1 MPANQTAKK
10 KRYDML
16 TDHPGKALLF
26 FALPMIFGNLFQQL
40 YNITDSVIVG
50 RFVGENAL
58 AAVGASYAITN
69 VFIAIAIGGGI
80 GSSVIISQFLGA
92 GKIGKMKTA
101 VFTTMIN
108 FLVISVIL
116 GTVGAV
122 FNHQILSWVN
132 TPEDI
137 FSDAALY
144 LAIYFLGLPFL
155 FMYNVQAS
163 IFNSLGDSKRP
174 LYLLIFSSL
183 LNIALDMV
191 FVICFHQG
199 VRGVAVATLIA
210 QGVSAVLS
218 FFLLMRKL
226 KGYEEEEKY
235 GCYDFGMMRS
245 MVKIAVPS
253 TLQQSI
259 VHMGILLVQS
269 VVNSFGSAGPG
280 RLFGRKPDR
289 VLKHRFPCWPWEMPC
304 PPLRPRIL
312 ALGKLDRVKEG
323 YKMCY
328 VTVLTVG
335 AGLCIM
341 YQLFGGAFVSMFL
354 ESGGSTAYSV
364 GVSYVKFLSFFY
376 AFIGLKATTDG
387 LLRGAGDV
395 AAFTAANLVNL
406 SIRVIVTNV
415 FAPVYGIQVAWMA
428 VPMGWAANYIISF
441 GWYLTGKW
449 KRVKVISAD
458 QGEKRKN

>member
-210 QGVSAVLS
+210 QGISAVLS
-218 FFLLMRKL
+218 LGVLLKNL
-226 KGYEEEEKY
+226 KGLEGKQKTLFDKMELAE
-235 GCYDFGMMRS
+235 MTR
-245 MVKIAVPS
+245 IAIPS
-253 TLQQSI
+253 ILQQSTVSI
-259 VHMGILLVQS
+259 GMMLVQS
-269 VVNSFGSAGPG
+269 VVNGFGSEALAG
-280 RLFGRKPDR
+280 FSAA
-289 VLKHRFPCWPWEMPC
+289 M
-304 PPLRPRIL
+304 RIESICVVPMS
-312 ALGKLDRVKEG
+312 AIGNAVSSFTNSEGQPSGPVKSRN
-323 YKMCY
+323 
-328 VTVLTVG
+328 
-335 AGLCIM
+335 ASPS
-341 YQLFGGAFVSMFL
+341 FNSANFL
-354 ESGGSTAYSV
+354 VDAPTGWNT
-364 GVSYVKFLSFFY
+364 
-376 AFIGLKATTDG
+376 I
-387 LLRGAGDV
+387 
-395 AAFTAANLVNL
+395 
-406 SIRVIVTNV
+406 VIVP
-415 FAPVYGIQVAWMA
+415 A
-428 VPMGWAANYIISF
+428 S
-441 GWYLTGKW
+441 L
-449 KRVKVISAD
+449 S
-458 QGEKRKN
+458 

>member
-122 FNHQILSWVN
+122 FNHQILSRVN

-226 KGYEEEEKY
+226 KGYEEEEVY
-235 GCYDFGMMRS
+235 GYYDFGMMRS

-269 VVNSFGSAGPG
+269 VVNSFGSAALAGYSAG
-280 RLFGRKPDR
+280 S
-289 VLKHRFPCWPWEMPC
+289 
-304 PPLRPRIL
+304 RIESLSIVPML
-312 ALGKLDRVKEG
+312 AMGNAMSTFTAQNIGAGKLDRVKEG

-341 YQLFGGAFVSMFL
+341 YQLFGADRPGRLGGTLLFPSDA
-354 ESGGSTAYSV
+354 EAEGIRGGGSV
-364 GVSYVKFLSFFY
+364 W
-376 AFIGLKATTDG
+376 
-387 LLRGAGDV
+387 LL
-395 AAFTAANLVNL
+395 
-406 SIRVIVTNV
+406 
-415 FAPVYGIQVAWMA
+415 
-428 VPMGWAANYIISF
+428 
-441 GWYLTGKW
+441 
-449 KRVKVISAD
+449 
-458 QGEKRKN
+458 

>member
-174 LYLLIFSSL
+174 
-183 LNIALDMV
+183 
-191 FVICFHQG
+191 ICFHQG

-269 VVNSFGSAGPG
+269 VVNSFGSAALAGYSAG
-280 RLFGRKPDR
+280 S
-289 VLKHRFPCWPWEMPC
+289 
-304 PPLRPRIL
+304 RIESLSIVPML
-312 ALGKLDRVKEG
+312 AMGNAMSTFTAQNIGAGKLDRVKEG

>member
-1 MPANQTAKK
+1 MVTMKK
-10 KRYDML
+10 QKYNML

-26 FALPMIFGNLFQQL
+26 FALPMIFGNLFQQF

-50 RFVGENAL
+50 QFVGEKAL

-92 GKIGKMKTA
+92 GKLSKMKTA
-101 VFTTMIN
+101 VFTTLIN
-108 FLVISVIL
+108 FLVIAICLGAIGVVLNNNIL
-116 GTVGAV
+116 A
-122 FNHQILSWVN
+122 WVH

-137 FSDAALY
+137 FADAALY
-144 LAIYFLGLPFL
+144 LEIYFVGLPFL

-163 IFNSLGDSKRP
+163 IFNSLGDSRTP

-191 FVICFHQG
+191 FVIFFGQG
-199 VRGVAVATLIA
+199 VRGVAVATLMA
-210 QGVSAVLS
+210 QGVSAVIS
-218 FFLLMRKL
+218 FLLLMRKL
-226 KGYEEEEKY
+226 KSYQEEEPY
-235 GCYDFGMMRS
+235 RYYDGEMMVS
-245 MVKIAVPS
+245 MVKIAIPS

-269 VVNSFGSAGPG
+269 VVNSFGSAALAGYSAG
-280 RLFGRKPDR
+280 
-289 VLKHRFPCWPWEMPC
+289 M
-304 PPLRPRIL
+304 RIESLSIVPML
-312 ALGKLDRVKEG
+312 AMGNAMSTFTAQNIGAGKLERVKEG

-328 VTVLTVG
+328 VTVLSVG
-335 AGLCIM
+335 AALCIM
-341 YQLFGGAFVSMFL
+341 YQLFGGVFVSMFL
-354 ESGGSTAYSV
+354 DSGSSEAYSV
-364 GVSYVKFLSFFY
+364 GISYVKFLAFFY
-376 AFIGLKATTDG
+376 SFIGLKATTDG

-395 AAFTAANLVNL
+395 AAFTIANLVNL

-415 FAPVYGIQVAWMA
+415 FAPIYGIQVAWMA
-428 VPMGWAANYIISF
+428 VPMGWAANYLISF

-449 KRVKVISAD
+449 KRIKVI
-458 QGEKRKN
+458 KK